1 MRVVAGTFRGRALV
15 VPPGRTT
22 RPLTDRVKETL
33 FNILGHRFASPGRLP
48 GVAVLD
54 VFCGS
59 GSLGIEALSRGAACC
74 TFVERHRPAL
84 RCLRQNLQQLD
95 LTDVAT
101 ILTDNAWTV
110 RPPRAG
116 AGCGLI
122 FVDPPYREAEDPLRV
137 ADLLERLA
145 PSLAADGVL
154 VFRHERQSSP
164 PRADELRSL
173 RYVDERVIGRMRLLF
188 LARREATLRPDGG
201 VGDVAGGEQ
210 IEKEHG
216 PQDVGHD
223 ADGQLGDG
231 QNASDPVTDRQE
243 PGTDQRGAQQQ

>member
-1 MRVVAGTFRGRALV
+1 MRVVAGTFRGRTLA

-59 GSLGIEALSRGAACC
+59 GSLGIEALSRGAARC
-74 TFVERHRPAL
+74 TFVERHRLAL

-95 LTDVAT
+95 LTRVAA
-101 ILTDNAWTV
+101 ILTDNAWTM
-110 RPPRAG
+110 RPPQAG
-116 AGCGLI
+116 AGFGLT

-145 PSLAADGVL
+145 PAVTADGVL
-154 VFRHERQSSP
+154 VFRHERQSAP
-164 PRADELRSL
+164 PREDELRSL
-173 RYVDERVIGRMRLLF
+173 TYVDERVIGRMRLLF
-188 LARREATLRPDGG
+188 LTPRDVPLRPDGG
-201 VGDVAGGEQ
+201 VGDVARGEQ
-210 IEKEHG
+210 VEEEHG
-216 PQDVGHD
+216 PQDVGHHPD
-223 ADGQLGDG
+223 RQLGDR
-231 QNASDPVTDRQE
+231 QEARDPVTDRQE
-243 PGTDQRGAQQQ
+243 PRADQRGAQQQ